1 MRRAIQEGA
10 ERALI
15 RNGVIWV
22 AVLTAAFVAIAGL
35 VSAGVTKGFD
45 DALLL
50 ALREPGNPLDPLGPP
65 WIEELARDLTAL
77 GSFAGLGLLTLSVVL
92 YLAIAGKRAFALLV
106 TISVLG
112 GTLLSTL
119 LKMGYDRPRP
129 ELTQVARVFTAS
141 FPSGH
146 AMLSAVTFLTLGVL
160 LTHTRANRALR
171 IYFIAMAVALT
182 VLVGLS
188 RLYLGVHFPTDV
200 LAGWCA
206 GAAWAGLCYLA
217 MVYLQG
223 RGRVE
228 QADEG

>member
-1 MRRAIQEGA
+1 MQTFNAGLA
-10 ERALI
+10 EQALI
-15 RNGVIWV
+15 RKGAAWVIG
-22 AVLTAAFVAIAGL
+22 LTAMFLLIAIL
-35 VSAGVTKGFD
+35 VSTGATKGFD
-45 DALLL
+45 DTLLL
-50 ALREPGNPLDPLGPP
+50 ALRTPGNPLDPLGPP
-65 WIEELARDLTAL
+65 WLEELARDLTAL

-106 TISVLG
+106 TVSVLG
-112 GTLLSTL
+112 GTLISTL

-146 AMLSAVTFLTLGVL
+146 AMLSAVTFLTLGAL
-160 LTHTRANRALR
+160 LTHTRANRRLR
-171 IYFIAMAVALT
+171 VYFIAMAVALT

-188 RLYLGVHFPTDV
+188 RIYLGVHFPTDV

-206 GAAWAGLCYLA
+206 GAAWAGLCYVV
-217 MVYLQG
+217 MIYLQG

-228 QADEG
+228 QPGAE